1 MATTFNWVIKTLER
15 ETADGFVYKA
25 HYDIFAA
32 DEVYSAHAYGTVD
45 FKRHEELVPYDQ
57 LTNDIVIGWVK
68 ESFGGEEKV
77 AEIEAALQQQ
87 LDEKRQPT
95 RAAGVPWQVQQ

>member
-1 MATTFNWVIKTLER
+1 MATTFNWVINTLER

-25 HYDIFAA
+25 RYDIFAA
-32 DEVYSAHAYGTVD
+32 DEVYSVHAYGKVD
-45 FKRHEELVPYDQ
+45 FERPEELVPYDQ
-57 LTNDIVIGWVK
+57 LTHELVTGWVK
-68 ESFGGEEKV
+68 ASIGEEKI